1 FGRPGADAWSSRPP
15 QCPALPRRP
24 GVLDLRRLVPV
35 ARHGHLGQGT
45 HPQQRAGRPRLLLLH
60 RSGAAGPRVRAD
72 RRPGAMIVFGFA
84 ETVTFAIAGDGLH
97 RPAAFVGIMVAV
109 QGIGALAGGLTAAR
123 LIRRHGELRVMALG
137 LLLAAAGFVLELPPI
152 LATVLGGEILVGAG
166 LPWLVVAL
174 ISLAQR
180 LTPADVQ
187 GRVFAAAETL
197 ITTPQTIAIA
207 LGA

>member
-1 FGRPGADAWSSRPP
+1 
-15 QCPALPRRP
+15 
-24 GVLDLRRLVPV
+24 
-35 ARHGHLGQGT
+35 
-45 HPQQRAGRPRLLLLH
+45 
-60 RSGAAGPRVRAD
+60 
-72 RRPGAMIVFGFA
+72 MIVFGFA

-207 LGA
+207 LGAALIGATGYRPLLIAMALGVTLAASYLLTRSRDPEALEPVRARQDNPR